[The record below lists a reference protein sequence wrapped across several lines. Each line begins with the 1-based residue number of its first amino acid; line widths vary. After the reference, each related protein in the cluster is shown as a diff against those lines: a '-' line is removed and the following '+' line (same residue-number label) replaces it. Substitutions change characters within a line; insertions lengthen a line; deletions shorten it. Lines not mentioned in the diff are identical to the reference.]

1 MTKRQRQVLDFV
13 EKFWEMHRYSPSY
26 REVAENQEIAVSPAF
41 YVVKTL
47 AKQGLLHIDQAS
59 SRSIY
64 PIKVWKDMR
73 CETDLPE
80 TA

>member
-1 MTKRQRQVLDFV
+1 MLDFV

-26 REVAENQEIAVSPAF
+26 REVAENQEIAVSHAF

-47 AKQGLLHIDQAS
+47 SEKGFLHTDQAS

-73 CETDLPE
+73 HETDLPE

>member
-26 REVAENQEIAVSPAF
+26 REIAENQEVAVSHAF

-47 AKQGLLHIDQAS
+47 FEKGFLHIDQNSAS
-59 SRSIY
+59 SIY
-64 PIKVWKDMR
+64 PINVWKGMR
-73 CETDLPE
+73 DETDLPK